1 VRSVPHENLEAAVTD
16 AHIHT
21 HTDIDAEREL
31 QEFRAEKDEVFR
43 TDPYSPLTEEQ
54 KGSFT
59 GLSYYPPND
68 ALRLELALETDV
80 DHSPVTME
88 VSTGG
93 SREYRRAGKI
103 RFEVGGQPGELT
115 VFASDDQLFLPVRDA
130 TSTTETYPAGRYL
143 EPEPIDD
150 GRVLVDFN
158 YLYNPYCAYNE
169 RWSCPI
175 PPVENWLRVPLEAGE
190 KRFH

>member
-1 VRSVPHENLEAAVTD
+1 MANTETD
-16 AHIHT
+16 A
-21 HTDIDAEREL
+21 DVVARGEL
-31 QEFRAEKDEVFR
+31 EEFRAEKDEVFR

-54 KGSFT
+54 KSAFT

-68 ALRLELALETDV
+68 TLRLELPLGTDV
-80 DHSPVTME
+80 DHESVTMD

-93 SREYRRAGKI
+93 SREYHRAGKI
-103 RFEVGGQPGELT
+103 RFEIDGQPAELT
-115 VFASDDQLFLPVRDA
+115 LFAADDQLFLPLRDA

-143 EPEPIDD
+143 EAEPLGD

-175 PPVENWLRVPLEAGE
+175 PPVENWLRVPIEAGE